1 MGELPNAREI
11 LASKVAEA
19 PLESQMGWVHGS
31 RQTRTYIHL
40 SMRDQDNAILK
51 AYGIKIDE
59 NKIIEPM
66 PKKCPRCNALNPEDA
81 KYCHPRQYKELQRR

>member
-1 MGELPNAREI
+1 MRLSHILYLNFVGELPNARAI

-40 SMRDQDNAILK
+40 SMRDHDNAILK
-51 AYGIKIDE
+51 AYGIKQMRI
-59 NKIIEPM
+59 KSLS
-66 PKKCPRCNALNPEDA
+66 RC
-81 KYCHPRQYKELQRR
+81 QRSAQGAMQ